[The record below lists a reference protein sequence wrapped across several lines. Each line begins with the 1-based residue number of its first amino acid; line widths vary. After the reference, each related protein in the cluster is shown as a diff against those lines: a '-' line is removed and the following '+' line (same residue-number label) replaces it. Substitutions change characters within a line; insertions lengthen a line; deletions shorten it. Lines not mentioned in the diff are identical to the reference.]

1 MLSKEGRSIRRLAQ
15 VEGENIFSI
24 QRKVKSDSDICY
36 KIVNEKLD
44 NSTRNPFKTMKNKHK

>member
-15 VEGENIFSI
+15 VEGERKYFSI

-44 NSTRNPFKTMKNKHK
+44 NSTRNPFKTMKK

>member
-15 VEGENIFSI
+15 VEGERKYFSI

-36 KIVNEKLD
+36 KIVNENWMTLPEILLKQ
-44 NSTRNPFKTMKNKHK
+44 